1 MIYLEEDKL
10 VQIRDKIQNVRTL
23 VKEGKSTKE
32 ISEILVILET
42 EVIKIKKE
50 NKFIELGL

>member
-1 MIYLEEDKL
+1 M
-10 VQIRDKIQNVRTL
+10 QNARTL

-32 ISEILVILET
+32 ISEILGILET
-42 EVIKIKKE
+42 EVIKIKRE